1 MKCLCVFRKEKTKQN
16 KTTATATTTAKQY
29 TGTALTCKGFVKG
42 TGIQSKAQKRFP
54 RLQKIVMF
62 LSEPFHV
69 TIYVPWGFMGKCGD
83 VKVLSLLRIVIK
95 IANFSFPHQR
105 YKRFTFKLRMMMRHA

>member
-1 MKCLCVFRKEKTKQN
+1 MRFSKRKNKTKQN

-62 LSEPFHV
+62 LSESIPRNHIRTV
-69 TIYVPWGFMGKCGD
+69 GLYGKKWRC
-83 VKVLSLLRIVIK
+83 
-95 IANFSFPHQR
+95 
-105 YKRFTFKLRMMMRHA
+105 